1 MEVSR
6 VGSPEGVE
14 EFVEE
19 GRDGDDGGVS
29 SSSAYGFGV
38 AIAESRSSD
47 RRIVGAG
54 YLRIRRSSLAFCF
67 SSCCKSRR
75 SLSSDFVISLTV
87 LSVAW
92 KSILPLVGLCA

>member
-1 MEVSR
+1 MSR
-6 VGSPEGVE
+6 VGSPEEVR

-54 YLRIRRSSLAFCF
+54 CLRIRRSSLVFCF
-67 SSCCKSRR
+67 SSCCR
-75 SLSSDFVISLTV
+75 SHRSMSSDFVISRTV
-87 LSVAW
+87 VSVAW
-92 KSILPLVGLCA
+92 KSRVTLVGLCA